1 MKSTMNRAVF
11 LDRDGVIN
19 RPIIRNNKPF
29 PPKNMDGLEILPG
42 VLEGLKLLDAHGW
55 YLIIVTN
62 QPDVARRTASRANV
76 EEINQ
81 HLTCTLPIKAVYV
94 CYHDDA
100 ENCQCRKPKPG
111 LLFDA
116 ARDHDIDLAASF
128 MIGDRWKDV
137 EAGRAAGCRS
147 IFIDYKYD
155 ERQPDSYNYLARS
168 LRDAAEKILLNGE
181 PTC

>member
-1 MKSTMNRAVF
+1 MHRAVF
-11 LDRDGVIN
+11 LDRDGVVN

-29 PPKNMDGLEILPG
+29 PPRNTAEVEILPG
-42 VLEGLKLLDAHGW
+42 VLEGLKLLEAHGW

-62 QPDVARRTASRANV
+62 QPDIARGTASRADV

-81 HLTCTLPIKAVYV
+81 HLSRMLPIKAVYV

-111 LLFDA
+111 LLLNA
-116 ARDHDIDLAASF
+116 ARDYEIDLAASF
-128 MIGDRWKDV
+128 MIGDRWKDI

-155 ERQPDSYNYLARS
+155 ERQPDTYTYLARS
-168 LRDAAEKILLNGE
+168 LRDAAEKILLIGE
-181 PTC
+181 PSC